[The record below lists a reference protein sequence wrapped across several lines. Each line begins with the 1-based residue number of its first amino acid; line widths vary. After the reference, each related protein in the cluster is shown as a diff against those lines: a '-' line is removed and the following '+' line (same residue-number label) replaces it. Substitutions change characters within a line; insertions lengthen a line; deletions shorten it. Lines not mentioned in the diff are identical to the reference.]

1 MKQRMSRFFAIVI
14 LIAMACAG
22 SANAVPAVSARC
34 GILMDAATGRILWQQ
49 RAHEKSLVAST
60 TKIMTG
66 LLIAENCDLNKT
78 VDIPDEAVG
87 VEGSSLYLKEGET
100 VTVREL
106 LYGMMLH
113 SGNDAA
119 AALAIYCGGS
129 MENFVTMMNQKAVS
143 LNMNGTCFANPHG
156 LDARDHY
163 STAYDL
169 AILARHAM
177 KNPVFAQVVSAK
189 TETFSGRTFT
199 NHNKLLWCYE
209 GASGVKTGYTKAAG
223 RILVSAANRNGRSLI
238 AVTISAP
245 NDWQDH
251 RKLLDYGF
259 SDLKQRL
266 LMRSDETVA
275 QVPLLCGTE
284 PAAQVVLKGD
294 VSFPVR
300 DCENVGYRYDL
311 PVLAFAPVRRGE
323 QAGQMVLQIDGED
336 VAAFPLYWKFSVEK
350 GA

>member
-1 MKQRMSRFFAIVI
+1 MKQRMSRFFAAVI

-66 LLIAENCDLNKT
+66 LLIVENCDLSKT
-78 VDIPDEAVG
+78 VRVPDEAVG
-87 VEGSSLYLKEGET
+87 VEGSSLYLKEGEII
-100 VTVREL
+100 TVREL

-119 AALAIYCGGS
+119 VALAIHCGGN
-129 MENFVTMMNQKAVS
+129 MDDFVAMMNQKAKA
-143 LNMNGTCFANPHG
+143 LNMNATCFANPHG

-169 AILARHAM
+169 AVLARYAM
-177 KNPVFAQVVSAK
+177 KNSVFAKVVSAK
-189 TETFSGRTFT
+189 TETFSNRTFT
-199 NHNKLLWCYE
+199 NHNKLLWSYE
-209 GASGVKTGYTKAAG
+209 GASGVKTGYTRAAG

-259 SDLKQRL
+259 SDLKQKL
-266 LMRSDETVA
+266 LVHSDETVA
-275 QVPLLCGTE
+275 QVPLLCGTK
-284 PAAQVVLKGD
+284 PAAQVVLKED
-294 VSFPVR
+294 LSFPVR
-300 DCENVGYRYDL
+300 DRENIGYRYNL
-311 PVLAFAPVRRGE
+311 PVLAFAPVRCGE
-323 QAGQMVLQIDGED
+323 RAGQMVLQIDGED
-336 VAAFPLYWKFSVEK
+336 VATFPLYWKCSVEK